1 MRQFIV
7 SLYIINKRLLFRWTY
22 WIMLVSALMLA
33 VCIKFIPKEG
43 IGYSIALYLPKEEKV
58 ISQRIHSALSE
69 KKSLF
74 YVKMVKNKEEA
85 ISMVRKKDADMAWIV
100 SDDWRN
106 KLDDFARGKEVKKTF
121 MDIYMDKDDIINQYS
136 RELIYGIFYKEISYS
151 IYESWTKKEIGS
163 FTEEEV
169 KSMYQSMVVEDRLFS
184 MKELGNQKKDFILDK
199 NKIFLS
205 PIRGIFSLLLLL
217 TAFLS
222 MLELEEEKSI
232 WLWMRVGRNPIF
244 PYLYLLFPSFY
255 MGVFILFS
263 YRYLGIYQSTRMEFI
278 TLSLLQISS
287 ITLSVLL
294 RDILKKKKIIKGIL
308 LPLLVLSLI
317 FSPVFLEIKG
327 YEAVKVFLPNYHY
340 LESFSKVNSLIGF
353 GVYAGSVSFLSFVVR
368 FQTNLKKIF
377 KTLISRET
385 KY

>member
-1 MRQFIV
+1 
-7 SLYIINKRLLFRWTY
+7 
-22 WIMLVSALMLA
+22 MLVSALMLA